1 MSSRKIVDFA
11 LIFCVLCGA
20 TLNVL
25 QMVALYQYRQ
35 VQKEQEQQ
43 IFMLNHKITELT
55 IRSIQSK
62 HRDQKLDDMNNALQS
77 IVDEITKD

>member
-11 LIFCVLCGA
+11 LIFCVL
-20 TLNVL
+20 LNVL
-25 QMVALYQYRQ
+25 QMVASYQYRQ

-55 IRSIQSK
+55 IRNIQSK
-62 HRDQKLDDMNNALQS
+62 HRDQTLDDMNNALQS

>member
-1 MSSRKIVDFA
+1 MSSRKFVDFA
-11 LIFCVLCGA
+11 LIFCVF
-20 TLNVL
+20 LNVL

-35 VQKEQEQQ
+35 IQKQQEQQ
-43 IFMLNHKITELT
+43 IFMLNGKITELT
-55 IRSIQSK
+55 IRSVESK